1 MNPDLAGIVY
11 SYFFVGAAVL
21 TALGWLLKHLIG
33 KQTEALVSRL
43 ERIEYALFNDGQT
56 GLINKVDR
64 LIENQQSI
72 KEDVLVLKV
81 KAGVRKRKS
90 ND

>member
-1 MNPDLAGIVY
+1 MNADTAGIVY

-21 TALGWLLKHLIG
+21 TGLGWLLKHLIQ
-33 KQTEALVSRL
+33 KQTEVLAARL

-56 GLINKVDR
+56 GLVNKVDR
-64 LIENQQSI
+64 LIENQQEI

-81 KAGVRKRKS
+81 KSGVRKRKT
-90 ND
+90 NG